1 MKQKLIVAALIVAGL
16 ASIAYA
22 AFSSNLIINGTATT
36 TPDWD
41 VKITNIAANAVNSTT
56 GATDTTAPVFTDTS
70 ATFDVELAYPGASA
84 TYDITVTN
92 AGSIDAIL
100 SSITPDVAT
109 INGAAPTDITYE
121 VTGVTPSTTTLN
133 AGATN
138 TVTVKVTWN
147 SASTVTTAQT
157 KTATIT
163 LNYVQN
169 T

>member
-22 AFSSNLIINGTATT
+22 AFSSNLVINGTGTT
-36 TPDWD
+36 VADWD
-41 VKITNIAANAVNSTT
+41 VKITNISAAAANSTT
-56 GATDTTAPVFTDTS
+56 GATDATAPTFTDTS

-84 TYDITVTN
+84 MYDVTVTN
-92 AGSIDAIL
+92 AGSINAIL
-100 SSITPDVAT
+100 NSITPDVTA
-109 INGAAPTDITYE
+109 INGAAPTDLTYQI
-121 VTGVTPSTTTLN
+121 TGVTPTTTTLN

-138 TVTVKVTWN
+138 TVTVKVTWDA
-147 SASTVTTAQT
+147 ASTITTAQT